1 MYFAVQ
7 SSSYTMSTSN
17 GLSSTEQ
24 DSSQSTYKDLTTA
37 QNKHSSSFATTRK
50 VPSTARETV
59 ELTPLEIDE
68 KVQEIVKNLKIY
80 KIPKRPARE
89 APGGEAIGAVAL
101 FILIGI
107 IGGIVLLDL
116 VTIQN
121 HLQFFLR
128 NINIRRQPYR
138 AKRDKKKRKLN
149 ERSTQTETIEV

>member
-1 MYFAVQ
+1 
-7 SSSYTMSTSN
+7 MSTSN
-17 GLSSTEQ
+17 GLSTTEQ
-24 DSSQSTYKDLTTA
+24 DSSQSNFKDLTTA
-37 QNKHSSSFATTRK
+37 QNKLSSTSATTRK
-50 VPSTARETV
+50 IPSTTRETV
-59 ELTPLEIDE
+59 ELSPLEIDE

-80 KIPKRPARE
+80 KIPKRPTRE

-107 IGGIVLLDL
+107 LGGIVLLDL

-138 AKRDKKKRKLN
+138 AKRDKKRRKLN
-149 ERSTQTETIEV
+149 ERSTQTETVEV

>member
-7 SSSYTMSTSN
+7 SSSYIMSTSN
-17 GLSSTEQ
+17 GLSPTDQ

-37 QNKHSSSFATTRK
+37 QNKHSSSSVTTRK
-50 VPSTARETV
+50 VTSTARETV
-59 ELTPLEIDE
+59 ELSPLEIDE

-107 IGGIVLLDL
+107 LGGIVLLDL